1 MIMNTKVFFSL
12 SVIYDS
18 VVNPTAPESMC
29 WRFPAYYSIIL
40 RDKVCTQLPWINC
53 AALCF

>member
-29 WRFPAYYSIIL
+29 WRFPANYSIIL